1 MLAYVRPYLILITL
15 FCALITG
22 AQQPASPPRWEP
34 AESFPADST
43 PVEHGANVSVRDRYI
58 YIDLETPQ
66 TVVLFTI
73 LGQPVTQM
81 QLPAGTSRLKVNDRG
96 IYILKIGSTTR
107 RITI

>member
-1 MLAYVRPYLILITL
+1 MNTLARTYIILLT
-15 FCALITG
+15 FFVALAVVG
-22 AQQPASPPRWEP
+22 QQPASPPRWEP
-34 AESFPADST
+34 TENVPAESL
-43 PVEHGANVSVRDRYI
+43 PVEPGANVSVHDRYI
-58 YIDLETPQ
+58 YIELEQPQ
-66 TVVLFTI
+66 NVTLFTI